1 MIRDDVA
8 GRHRAGRGAARE
20 RGGERK
26 PHQGWDCFHGER
38 IPSRNAAENKLN
50 LGFLV
55 VRAEEKLT
63 AFLELEAAI
72 RVESD
77 SFEI

>member
-1 MIRDDVA
+1 VVQPA
-8 GRHRAGRGAARE
+8 SVGS
-20 RGGERK
+20 ERK

-55 VRAEEKLT
+55 VHADEKLG
-63 AFLELEAAI
+63 ALLELELAI
-72 RVESD
+72 RVSRHAVQQN
-77 SFEI
+77 